1 MLLSTSLMKLKS
13 KLKLVGLLVGFI
25 ALLASFFN
33 LLGFFADK
41 EKLHLAQLIRYSEGG
56 IPRETPGFEKFLS
69 DFPPPKNISPDSITY
84 IVKDKIQTH
93 DKFTMIGVVRYLANN
108 KRTEPVTTFE
118 EVDIWSKKTNYG
130 WISLIITILCW
141 TTVAVVDLIEIFG
154 SKK

>member
-1 MLLSTSLMKLKS
+1 
-13 KLKLVGLLVGFI
+13 
-25 ALLASFFN
+25 
-33 LLGFFADK
+33 
-41 EKLHLAQLIRYSEGG
+41 
-56 IPRETPGFEKFLS
+56 
-69 DFPPPKNISPDSITY
+69 
-84 IVKDKIQTH
+84 
-93 DKFTMIGVVRYLANN
+93 MIGVVRYLANN